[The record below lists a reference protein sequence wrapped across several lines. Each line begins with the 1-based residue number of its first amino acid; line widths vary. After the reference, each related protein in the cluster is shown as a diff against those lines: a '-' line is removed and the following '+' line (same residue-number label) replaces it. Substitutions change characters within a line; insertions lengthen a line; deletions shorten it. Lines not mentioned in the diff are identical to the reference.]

1 MKSEI
6 QPAIRSDSSA
16 ANLPWYRA
24 VSREQWRAFTATFLG
39 WVVDAF
45 DYNMLAFVLI
55 DIQESFTVDRA
66 LAGALATVTL
76 VMRLAGGVIAG
87 TAADRWGRKL
97 PMIISIL
104 WFSLFAF
111 LSGFSTSYSMLFAFR
126 ALFGIGMGGEW
137 ASGMPLLL
145 EHWPARFRGLASGLL
160 LGGWYWGYLLAATAF
175 QFIYPLFQSMPDVGW
190 RAMFWLAILPAFLTL
205 WIRTGVSESPV
216 WLARQRR
223 LRESEQSGVRIVEP
237 KISLV
242 RIFQRDLLGTTIQTT
257 ALIGAFMCAFYSISQ
272 WYPTFLREAGRATLP
287 FMVAFNVGAIAGTA
301 VWGRLSE
308 TKLGRRGAVTI
319 TALIGITAIPLYLH
333 ASTITPM
340 IVGALMMGTFGCGIW
355 GMAPAYVTERY
366 PTATRGVG
374 PGFCYH
380 AAAAIGSVMPLLIGE
395 LQDRGMSLAEAMTI
409 PITVSLALSATL
421 IWLGPETRGR
431 LFSDAP

>member
-1 MKSEI
+1 MARTDVVTAE
-6 QPAIRSDSSA
+6 
-16 ANLPWYRA
+16 LPWYRV
-24 VSREQWRAFTATFLG
+24 VSREQWRAFFATFLG

-55 DIQESFTVDRA
+55 DIQKSFTVDRA

-87 TAADRWGRKL
+87 SAADKWGRKL
-97 PMIISIL
+97 PMIVSIL

-111 LSGFSTSYSMLFAFR
+111 LSGFSTSYGMLFTFR

-175 QFIYPLFQSMPDVGW
+175 HFIYPLFQGIPDLGW
-190 RAMFWLAILPAFLTL
+190 RAMFWLAIIPAFLTL

-216 WLARQRR
+216 WLARQKR
-223 LRESEQSGVRIVEP
+223 LRDEGPEKARIAEP

-287 FMVAFNVGAIAGTA
+287 FMVAFNVGAILGTA
-301 VWGRLSE
+301 TWGRLSE
-308 TKLGRRGAVTI
+308 TRLGRRGAVTI
-319 TALIGITAIPLYLH
+319 TALLGVAAIPLYLH
-333 ASTITPM
+333 ASTTTPM
-340 IVGALMMGTFGCGIW
+340 MVGAFMMGAFGCGIW

-380 AAAAIGSVMPLLIGE
+380 AAAAIGSVMPLLIGA
-395 LQDRGMSLAEAMTI
+395 LQDRGVSLVTAMTF
-409 PITVSLALSATL
+409 PIGISLTLSAVL

>member
-1 MKSEI
+1 M
-6 QPAIRSDSSA
+6 ASA
-16 ANLPWYRA
+16 DLLTADIPWYRT
-24 VSREQWRAFTATFLG
+24 VSREQWRAFFATFFG
-39 WVVDAF
+39 WVIDAF

-55 DIQESFTVDRA
+55 DIQQSFTVDRT

-87 TAADRWGRKL
+87 SAADKWGRKL
-97 PMIISIL
+97 PMMISIL

-111 LSGFSTSYSMLFAFR
+111 LSGFSTSYAMLFAFR

-137 ASGMPLLL
+137 TSGMPLLL
-145 EHWPARFRGLASGLL
+145 EHWPARLRGIASGLL

-175 QFIYPLFQSMPDVGW
+175 HFLYPLFQGVPDVGW

-205 WIRTGVSESPV
+205 WMRTGVRESPV

-223 LRESEQSGVRIVEP
+223 LQEAKNAGNPIVEP
-237 KISLV
+237 RISLV
-242 RIFQRDLLGTTIQTT
+242 RIFQRDLFWTTIHTT
-257 ALIGAFMCAFYSISQ
+257 ALIGAFMCSFYSISQ
-272 WYPTFLREAGRATLP
+272 WYPTFLREGGRSTLP
-287 FMVAFNVGAIAGTA
+287 FMIAFNVGAIAGTA
-301 VWGRLSE
+301 IWGRLSE

-319 TALIGITAIPLYLH
+319 TALVGAASVPLYLH
-333 ASTITPM
+333 AGTAAPLM
-340 IVGALMMGTFGCGIW
+340 IGALVMGAFGCGIW

-380 AAAAIGSVMPLLIGE
+380 AAAAIGAVMPILIGR
-395 LQDRGMSLAEAMTI
+395 LQDGGMDVADAMTV
-409 PITVSLALSATL
+409 PIVVSLTCF
-421 IWLGPETRGR
+421 GD
-431 LFSDAP
+431 SDLART

>member
-1 MKSEI
+1 MARADILTASV
-6 QPAIRSDSSA
+6 
-16 ANLPWYRA
+16 PWYRA
-24 VSREQWRAFTATFLG
+24 VSREQWRAFLATFLG

-55 DIQESFTVDRA
+55 DIQKSFTVDRT

-87 TAADRWGRKL
+87 SAADKWGRKL
-97 PMIISIL
+97 PMMLSIL

-111 LSGFSTSYSMLFAFR
+111 LSGFSTSYGMLFALR

-137 ASGMPLLL
+137 TSGMPLLL
-145 EHWPARFRGLASGLL
+145 EHWPTRLRGIASGLL
-160 LGGWYWGYLLAATAF
+160 LGGWYWGYLLAAMAF
-175 QFIYPLFQSMPDVGW
+175 QFVYPIFQGMPDVGW
-190 RAMFWLAILPAFLTL
+190 RAMFWLAVLPAFLTL

-216 WLARQRR
+216 WLARQKR
-223 LRESEQSGVRIVEP
+223 LQQAAREGVAVNEP
-237 KISLV
+237 KISLF
-242 RIFQRDLLGTTIQTT
+242 RIFQPDLLGTTIHTS
-257 ALIGAFMCAFYSISQ
+257 ALIGAFMCSFYSISQ
-272 WYPTFLREAGRATLP
+272 WYPTFLREGARATLP
-287 FMVAFNVGAIAGTA
+287 FMVAFNVGAIGGTA
-301 VWGRLSE
+301 LWGRLSE

-319 TALIGITAIPLYLH
+319 TALVGVASLPLYLH
-333 ASTITPM
+333 ATSVPAL
-340 IVGALMMGTFGCGIW
+340 IVGAFLMGAFGCGIW

-380 AAAAIGSVMPLLIGE
+380 AAAAMGSVMPLLIGR
-395 LQDRGMSLAEAMTI
+395 LQDNGMSVANAMTI
-409 PITVSLALSATL
+409 PIAVSLTSSAIL

-431 LFSDAP
+431 QFTDEP